1 MCAAQEQIM
10 HTVDTH
16 SLDPLE
22 GWFDQDKTVHF
33 KGGFALHRDNG
44 TEDSAAVV
52 IELEPGWALG
62 EHTDSPEEILL
73 VMTGTV
79 DVTVAEQRQ
88 RATPGTVAVVP
99 AMVPHSIR
107 NIGET
112 NARIIGFFPS
122 PKVVSEFVEPI
133 QPLNVQTLVHSDTAA
148 VSAADD

>member
-1 MCAAQEQIM
+1 M

-16 SLDPLE
+16 AVDLLE
-22 GWFDQDKTVHF
+22 GWFDQDRTVHF
-33 KGGFALHRDNG
+33 RGGFALHRNNG

-79 DVTVAEQRQ
+79 EVTVAGERQ

-99 AMVPHSIR
+99 ALAPHSIR
-107 NIGET
+107 NIGQT
-112 NARIIGFFPS
+112 AARIIGFFPS
-122 PKVVSEFVEPI
+122 PRVVSEFVEPI
-133 QPLNVQTLVHSDTAA
+133 QPLNVQTLVHGDPAQVA
-148 VSAADD
+148 AADD